1 VGAKQEE
8 HRRRWRDYRTV
19 SGARPVRDFLRAQP
33 AAVQAAVAAELETV
47 RREGT
52 RAARHLRGE
61 IYEVRISHDT
71 NIYRILFA
79 PLGRYSQI
87 LLSLDAFQ
95 KKTRRTPLA
104 KIDVAERRLADWR
117 RQGAARAALKG

>member
-1 VGAKQEE
+1 LKPSAAKAC
-8 HRRRWRDYRTV
+8 V
-19 SGARPVRDFLRAQP
+19 PRA
-33 AAVQAAVAAELETV
+33 TY
-47 RREGT
+47 GD
-52 RAARHLRGE
+52 
-61 IYEVRISHDT
+61 EVRISHDT
-71 NIYRILFA
+71 NIYRVLFA